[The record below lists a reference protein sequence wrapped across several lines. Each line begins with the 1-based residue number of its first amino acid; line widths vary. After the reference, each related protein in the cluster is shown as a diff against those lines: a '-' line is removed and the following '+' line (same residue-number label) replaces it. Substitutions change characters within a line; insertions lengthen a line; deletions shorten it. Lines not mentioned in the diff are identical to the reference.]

1 MIDRSVEKPWEYPQ
15 YQFTDQQAE
24 HLIVENVR
32 AVLLDFL
39 PQEIPYQLQC
49 EMELFE
55 YKKSEQSNYLIFS
68 ILC

>member
-1 MIDRSVEKPWEYPQ
+1 MFDRSIEKPWEYPQ

-24 HLIVENVR
+24 DLIVENVR

-39 PQEIPYQLQC
+39 PQEIPYQLNC

-55 YKKSEQSNYLIFS
+55 LKNSKRSNELS
-68 ILC
+68 NLQK